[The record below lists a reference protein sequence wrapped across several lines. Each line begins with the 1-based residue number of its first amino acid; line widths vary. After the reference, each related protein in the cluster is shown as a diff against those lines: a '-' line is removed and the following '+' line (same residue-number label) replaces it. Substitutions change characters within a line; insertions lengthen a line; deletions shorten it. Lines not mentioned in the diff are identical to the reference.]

1 MRRRLQPYVYRCVAL
16 SAEGEPEIFNAV
28 RCLPPPAL
36 GTCTWA
42 PLHQGRADMGLLH
55 MCLHVMCMRMQLH
68 MSQCMHV
75 QVRFGAVVE
84 NVIFD
89 ADTRE
94 IDYNDVSITEN
105 TRCAYPLQARR
116 G

>member
-1 MRRRLQPYVYRCVAL
+1 M
-16 SAEGEPEIFNAV
+16 
-28 RCLPPPAL
+28 
-36 GTCTWA
+36 
-42 PLHQGRADMGLLH
+42 H
-55 MCLHVMCMRMQLH
+55 MHMQMHMHVCMCMRM
-68 MSQCMHV
+68 CMYVYVHVHV

-105 TRCAYPLQARR
+105 TRCAYPLQARSK
-116 G
+116 

>member
-1 MRRRLQPYVYRCVAL
+1 MHMR
-16 SAEGEPEIFNAV
+16 
-28 RCLPPPAL
+28 
-36 GTCTWA
+36 
-42 PLHQGRADMGLLH
+42 MH
-55 MCLHVMCMRMQLH
+55 MQMQMHVCMCMRM
-68 MSQCMHV
+68 CMYVYVHVHV

-105 TRCAYPLQARR
+105 TRCAYPLQARVGVGLGLGYFPLQAR
-116 G
+116 VGLGLGLGLG

>member
-1 MRRRLQPYVYRCVAL
+1 
-16 SAEGEPEIFNAV
+16 
-28 RCLPPPAL
+28 
-36 GTCTWA
+36 
-42 PLHQGRADMGLLH
+42 MGLLH

-89 ADTRE
+89 AE
-94 IDYNDVSITEN
+94 I
-105 TRCAYPLQARR
+105 
-116 G
+116 